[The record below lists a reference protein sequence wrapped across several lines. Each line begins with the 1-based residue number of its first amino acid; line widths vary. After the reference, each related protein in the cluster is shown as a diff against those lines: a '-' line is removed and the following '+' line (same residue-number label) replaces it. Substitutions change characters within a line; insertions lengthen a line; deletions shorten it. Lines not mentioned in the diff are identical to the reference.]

1 LTGKITFE
9 QVFFKYQSDD
19 KSRDYNLKNV
29 SLTIEPGMFVGIVG
43 RSGSGK
49 STLSKLIQRLYHPEK
64 GRILLDGNDI
74 KGVNL
79 PSLRQQ
85 MGVVLQDDFL
95 FNGTV
100 VDNITFNN
108 PDVPLSKVKEAAE
121 MAAADGFIS
130 DLSDGYYTHIGE
142 RGTGLSGG
150 QRQRVALS
158 RLFLTDAPILVLD
171 EATSALDSETEQ
183 KVLQNL
189 RTRSRNR
196 TVLMIAHRF
205 APLKYADLIVVMEK
219 GELVEQGRHDELL
232 QRKGVYWALY
242 QKQQAAV

>member
-1 LTGKITFE
+1 MAL
-9 QVFFKYQSDD
+9 SW
-19 KSRDYNLKNV
+19 
-29 SLTIEPGMFVGIVG
+29 TIL
-43 RSGSGK
+43 RS
-49 STLSKLIQRLYHPEK
+49 T
-64 GRILLDGNDI
+64 ILMYRWQG
-74 KGVNL
+74 
-79 PSLRQQ
+79 
-85 MGVVLQDDFL
+85 
-95 FNGTV
+95 
-100 VDNITFNN
+100 
-108 PDVPLSKVKEAAE
+108 VKEAAE

-130 DLSDGYYTHIGE
+130 ELSDGYYTHIGE

-189 RTRSRNR
+189 RARSRNR